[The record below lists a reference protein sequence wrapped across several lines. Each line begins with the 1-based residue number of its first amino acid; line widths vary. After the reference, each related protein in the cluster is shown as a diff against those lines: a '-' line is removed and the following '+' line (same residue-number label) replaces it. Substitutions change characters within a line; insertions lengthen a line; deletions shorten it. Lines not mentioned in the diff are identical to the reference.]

1 MNQYPGHPYSQ
12 PAQSPS
18 QLGVRPA
25 AALSTAFLT
34 QAFLWMFV
42 GLLVTTG
49 VGFWVA
55 SLSESQLTQVE
66 GILLPLIIGQLAVA
80 LVLSFAIRSM
90 SATLGL
96 LLFFVYAAITGVT
109 FGFILLS
116 YPPSTVAAAGLS
128 ASAVFGGAAIY
139 GAVTKRDLTSI
150 GAYLFMALFGLVI
163 AMVVNLFLQSATF
176 SYVLSGVA
184 VLIFTALTAYDI
196 QRIQRGDVAAWA
208 GTMEKGA
215 VMGAFRLYLDFINL
229 FFALL
234 NLFNGG
240 RR

>member
-1 MNQYPGHPYSQ
+1 MNQYPGQPYQ

-42 GLLVTTG
+42 GLLLTTG
-49 VGFWVA
+49 VGFWIA
-55 SLSESQLTQVE
+55 SLSEKQLDQVA
-66 GILLPLIIGQLAVA
+66 GLLLPIIIGQLVLAMA
-80 LVLSFAIRSM
+80 LSFALRSM

-96 LLFFVYAAITGVT
+96 LLFFVYAALTGVT

-116 YPPSTVAAAGLS
+116 YPASTVAAAGLS
-128 ASAVFGGAAIY
+128 AAAVFGGAAIY
-139 GAVTKRDLTSI
+139 GAVTKRDLTSM
-150 GAYLFMALFGLVI
+150 GSYLFMALIGIIVASL
-163 AMVVNLFLQSATF
+163 VNLFVQSSMF
-176 SYVLSGVA
+176 SYLLSWGA
-184 VLIFTALTAYDI
+184 VLVFTGMTAYSI

-215 VMGAFRLYLDFINL
+215 VMGAFWLYLDFVNL
-229 FFALL
+229 FLALL
-234 NLFNGG
+234 NILNGG

>member
-1 MNQYPGHPYSQ
+1 MNQYPGQSYQ

-49 VGFWVA
+49 VGFWIS
-55 SLSESQLTQVE
+55 SLSERQLDEVA
-66 GILLPLIIGQLAVA
+66 GLLLPLIIGQLAVA
-80 LVLSFAIRSM
+80 MVLSFAIRSM

-96 LLFFVYAAITGVT
+96 LLFFVYAALTGVT

-139 GAVTKRDLTSI
+139 GAVTKRDLTSM
-150 GAYLFMALFGLVI
+150 GAYVFMALIGLLV
-163 AMVVNLFLQSATF
+163 AMLINLFLQSATF
-176 SYVLSGVA
+176 SYILSG
-184 VLIFTALTAYDI
+184 
-196 QRIQRGDVAAWA
+196 RGGHHLHPPD
-208 GTMEKGA
+208 
-215 VMGAFRLYLDFINL
+215 RL
-229 FFALL
+229 
-234 NLFNGG
+234 
-240 RR
+240 